1 MIILLVGTTGVHH
14 TLVAAHLYLKKN
26 ISAGEFAHLDGYCDL
41 SLEGSGFPIAI
52 GCDGYGNNVYT
63 LGLGRLVEI
72 GNRAINGFSQ
82 IMGFDSSQLLIRE
95 LRIPG
100 DLDIWA
106 ASKANWMPMGMGN
119 AINRLVAD
127 RVISR
132 EFKRIKSE
140 ALRLTEQVALLQGV
154 SDNMTGLGFKAG

>member
-1 MIILLVGTTGVHH
+1 MIILLVGTPVYTIPWWPH
-14 TLVAAHLYLKKN
+14 AALKKH
-26 ISAGEFAHLDGYCDL
+26 IRREFAHLDGYCDL
-41 SLEGSGFPIAI
+41 SHERRVSHS
-52 GCDGYGNNVYT
+52 Y
-63 LGLGRLVEI
+63 RLVVTAI
-72 GNRAINGFSQ
+72 MFTWDWGVWSRSARAINGFSQ

-106 ASKANWMPMGMGN
+106 ASKANWMPLGMGN